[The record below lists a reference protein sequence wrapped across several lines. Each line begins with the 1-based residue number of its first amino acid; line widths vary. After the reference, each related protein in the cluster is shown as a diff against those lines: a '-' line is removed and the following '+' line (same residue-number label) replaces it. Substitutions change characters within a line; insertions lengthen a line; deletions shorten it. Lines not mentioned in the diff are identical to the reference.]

1 MALKV
6 ESDQLGV
13 KWRLGAP
20 RLELRP
26 DGRR

>member
-1 MALKV
+1 MALRL
-6 ESDQLGV
+6 ESDTLGV

-20 RLELRP
+20 RLDVRA